1 VDAGAG
7 GPVKA
12 LLLDLDDT
20 LIPDYAG
27 FLAAVDDCAAALGG
41 PAGMGVVLHARAR
54 VLWGQAPDAAALEMR
69 DMSSWE
75 ALWAPFPAG
84 TEDWADGFRL
94 GAWHEALAEH
104 GVDDRELAERLA
116 KAYREH
122 RHAACRPYPDAVA
135 VLESLRG
142 RMRLVVVTNGTEE
155 HQRTKLDASGL
166 TGHFDAI
173 VTSGAVGAS
182 KPDPAIFRAALAA
195 AGCGPGDA
203 AMVGD
208 NPLRDIAGAQQ
219 AGLRGVWIDRNGGD
233 TRGVVPDAR
242 IRELGELAGLGWW

>member
-1 VDAGAG
+1 MDARARR
-7 GPVKA
+7 PVRA

-20 LIPDYAG
+20 LVPDYAD

-41 PAGMGVVLHARAR
+41 PAGMGATVHARAR
-54 VLWGQAPDAAALEMR
+54 VRWGQAPDSAALEMR

-84 TEDWADGFRL
+84 TEEWADGFRL
-94 GAWHEALAEH
+94 GAWHDALADH
-104 GVDDRELAERLA
+104 GVDDRELAGRLA
-116 KAYREH
+116 RGYRDH
-122 RHAACRPYPDAVA
+122 RHARCRPYPDAVA

-142 RMRLVVVTNGTEE
+142 RVCLAVVTNGTER
-155 HQRTKLDASGL
+155 HQRAKLDASGL
-166 TGHFDAI
+166 TGLFDAV

-182 KPDPAIFRAALAA
+182 KPDPAIVRAALAA
-195 AGCGPGDA
+195 VGCESADA

-219 AGLRGVWIDRNGGD
+219 AGLRGIWIDRNGGD
-233 TRGVVPDAR
+233 SRGVVPDAR
-242 IRELGELAGLGWW
+242 IRELSELAALGWW

>member
-1 VDAGAG
+1 
-7 GPVKA
+7 VKA

-20 LIPDYAG
+20 LVPDYAG

-54 VLWGQAPDAAALEMR
+54 VRWGQAPDAAALEMR

-84 TEDWADGFRL
+84 TEEWADGFRL
-94 GAWHEALAEH
+94 GAWQEALAEH
-104 GVDDRELAERLA
+104 AVDDRELADRLA
-116 KAYREH
+116 RAFREH
-122 RHAACRPYPDAVA
+122 RHARCRPYPETVA

-155 HQRTKLDASGL
+155 HQRAKLDASGL
-166 TGHFDAI
+166 SGHFDAI

-182 KPDPAIFRAALAA
+182 KPDPAIFRAALDAV
-195 AGCGPGDA
+195 GCRPGEA

-219 AGLRGVWIDRNGGD
+219 AGLRGVWLDREDGD
-233 TRGVVPDAR
+233 ARGVVPDAR
-242 IRELGELAGLGWW
+242 IRELGELATLGWW

>member
-1 VDAGAG
+1 MDAGAG

-84 TEDWADGFRL
+84 TEEWADGFRL

-122 RHAACRPYPDAVA
+122 RHAACRPYPETVG

-155 HQRTKLDASGL
+155 HQRAKLDASGL

-182 KPDPAIFRAALAA
+182 KPDPAIFRTALDAV
-195 AGCGPGDA
+195 GCGPDDA

-208 NPLRDIAGAQQ
+208 NPLRDIAGAQH

-233 TRGVVPDAR
+233 ARGVVPDAT
-242 IRELGELAGLGWW
+242 IRELGELAALGWW

>member
-7 GPVKA
+7 RPVKA

-20 LIPDYAG
+20 LVPDYAS
-27 FLAAVDDCAAALGG
+27 FLEAVDDCAAALGG
-41 PAGMGVVLHARAR
+41 PAGMGAVLHARAR
-54 VLWGQAPDAAALEMR
+54 VRWGQAPDAAALEMR

-84 TEDWADGFRL
+84 TETWAESFRL

-116 KAYREH
+116 RAYREH
-122 RHAACRPYPDAVA
+122 RHARCRPYEDAVA

-142 RMRLVVVTNGTEE
+142 RMRLAVVTNGTEE

-166 TGHFDAI
+166 TGLFDAI
-173 VTSGAVGAS
+173 VTSGTVGAS

-195 AGCGPGDA
+195 VGCGPADA

-233 TRGVVPDAR
+233 SRGVVPDAR
-242 IRELGELAGLGWW
+242 IRELAELASLGWW

>member
-1 VDAGAG
+1 M
-7 GPVKA
+7 KA

-41 PAGMGVVLHARAR
+41 PSGMGAVLHARAR
-54 VLWGQAPDAAALEMR
+54 VRWGQAPDAAALEMR

-75 ALWAPFPAG
+75 ALWAPFPVG
-84 TEDWADGFRL
+84 TEAWADGFRL
-94 GAWHEALAEH
+94 GAWHEALADH
-104 GVDDRELAERLA
+104 GVDDHELADRLA
-116 KAYREH
+116 RAYREH
-122 RHAACRPYPDAVA
+122 RHALCRPYPETVA

-142 RMRLVVVTNGTEE
+142 RMRLAVVTNGTEE

-166 TGHFDAI
+166 TEHFDAI

-182 KPDPAIFRAALAA
+182 KPDPAIFRAALDAV
-195 AGCGPGDA
+195 GCSPEDA
-203 AMVGD
+203 VMVGD

-219 AGLRGVWIDRNGGD
+219 AGLRGVWIDRDGGNA
-233 TRGVVPDAR
+233 RGVVPDAR
-242 IRELGELAGLGWW
+242 IRELGELAALGWW

>member
-1 VDAGAG
+1 MDAGPG
-7 GPVKA
+7 RPVKA

-20 LIPDYAG
+20 LIPDYEG
-27 FLAAVDDCAAALGG
+27 FLAAVDDCAAAHGA
-41 PAGMGVVLHARAR
+41 PAGMGRTVHARAR
-54 VLWGQAPDAAALEMR
+54 PRWGQAPDAALLEMR

-84 TEDWADGFRL
+84 TEAWADGFRH
-94 GAWHEALAEH
+94 GAWHEALTDH
-104 GVDDRELAERLA
+104 GVDDRDLAERLA
-116 KAYREH
+116 RAYRGC
-122 RHAACRPYPDAVA
+122 RHALCRPYPDTVA

-142 RMRLVVVTNGTEE
+142 RMRLAVVTNGTEE

-166 TGHFDAI
+166 TGLFDAV

-182 KPDPAIFRAALAA
+182 KPDPAIFRAALEAV
-195 AGCGPGDA
+195 GCDPRDA

-208 NPLRDIAGAQQ
+208 NPLRDVAGAQQ
-219 AGLRGVWIDRNGGD
+219 AGIRGIWMDRDGGN

-242 IRELGELAGLGWW
+242 IRELGELATLGWW

>member
-1 VDAGAG
+1 M
-7 GPVKA
+7 KA

-20 LIPDYAG
+20 LIPDSSG

-41 PAGMGVVLHARAR
+41 PSGMGVVLHARAR
-54 VLWGQAPDAAALEMR
+54 VLWGQAPDAAVLEMR

-75 ALWAPFPAG
+75 ALWAPFPVG
-84 TEDWADGFRL
+84 TEEWADAFRL

-104 GVDDRELAERLA
+104 GVDDRELEERLA
-116 KAYREH
+116 QAYREH
-122 RHAACRPYPDAVA
+122 RHAACRPYPETVA
-135 VLESLRG
+135 VLESLRA

-182 KPDPAIFRAALAA
+182 KPDPAIFRAALDAV
-195 AGCGPGDA
+195 GCGPAPSRPAYA
-203 AMVGD
+203 ASGSTATAAT
-208 NPLRDIAGAQQ
+208 PAASCRTRRFASSGSSRRL
-219 AGLRGVWIDRNGGD
+219 GGGR
-233 TRGVVPDAR
+233 TYQNISSRTISGTPR
-242 IRELGELAGLGWW
+242 L

>member
-1 VDAGAG
+1 M
-7 GPVKA
+7 KA

-54 VLWGQAPDAAALEMR
+54 VRWGQAPDAAALEMR

-75 ALWAPFPAG
+75 ALWAPFPVG
-84 TEDWADGFRL
+84 TEEWADGFRL
-94 GAWHEALAEH
+94 GAWHDALAEH
-104 GVDDRELAERLA
+104 GVDDRDLANRLA
-116 KAYREH
+116 RAYREH
-122 RHAACRPYPDAVA
+122 RQALCRPYPETVA

-155 HQRTKLDASGL
+155 HQRAKLDASGL

-195 AGCGPGDA
+195 VGCRPDHA

-219 AGLRGVWIDRNGGD
+219 AGLRGVWIDRVGGD
-233 TRGVVPDAR
+233 ARGVVPDAR
-242 IRELGELAGLGWW
+242 IRELGELSALGWW